1 MMKSKS
7 YSTNKNLSEK
17 EEILVKKLISVWKD
31 KEFVSGIIFTL
42 KNDKEVQEMIDFF
55 DTEGKKTPSELT
67 TKALLIAN
75 ERNSNFVEDDFF
87 KDLKNLADSIK

>member
-42 KNDKEVQEMIDFF
+42 ENDQEVQEMIDFF
-55 DTEGKKTPSELT
+55 DTGRKKTPSELT

-87 KDLKNLADSIK
+87 KDLKNLADSIN